1 MVDLIGRYS
10 NSPELPE
17 LGNTPLFRV
26 VRSLTHGSTTPN
38 NDLAQKP
45 SPSSISV
52 DGPWPGSAATTD
64 EPTRSF
70 ATYSSAVASCAAA
83 SYSNERALVGPRAR
97 GSSDS
102 DRGDGADPVSRC
114 PPGDP

>member
-1 MVDLIGRYS
+1 MRVLPLPLGLPICTLRPLNVVRVTPRKVDLIGRYS

-83 SYSNERALVGPRAR
+83 
-97 GSSDS
+97 
-102 DRGDGADPVSRC
+102 
-114 PPGDP
+114 